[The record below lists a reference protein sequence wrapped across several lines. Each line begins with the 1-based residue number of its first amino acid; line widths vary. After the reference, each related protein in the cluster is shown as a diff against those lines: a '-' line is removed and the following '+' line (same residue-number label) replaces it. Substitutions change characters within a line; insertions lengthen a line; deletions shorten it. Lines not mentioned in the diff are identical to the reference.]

1 MALTDRE
8 CRNAKPADKQY
19 RLSDGGW
26 LTLLVKPTGTKLW
39 QYRYRWAG
47 KESVYSIGEYPQV
60 GLADARTAML
70 AAKEQVK
77 AGINP
82 THAKQAE
89 RLANQA
95 TGENTFKAIAEQWL
109 AKKKV
114 NWAESTYKQCVKVL
128 EGDVFPKIG
137 KMAIRDVKPTHILP
151 LVKKVEERGAETLAV
166 LILQWVG
173 SIFTYAGAHLL
184 VDSNPVSVLSGAV
197 TKPKTVHRKP
207 MTKADIARLSGELAV
222 YKGNL
227 ETITAVKVLMLTF
240 VRTGELR
247 MAKWSEFDLDAARW
261 TVPAERM
268 KKREPHIVP
277 LSTQV
282 VSLLR
287 QLHQLT
293 GDNKEGYLFPNTR
306 RPKGCMSSTT
316 INRALEYMGFAGKEH
331 EVNFSGHGFRA
342 TASTILNELGY
353 RSVVIEMQL
362 AHRERDKTRAS
373 YNQADYLPERVAM
386 MQAWANLMD
395 EYAKPQSNV
404 VTLHASA

>member
-1 MALTDRE
+1 MALTDTQ

-114 NWAESTYKQCVKVL
+114 NWAESTYKQCKTVL

-137 KMAIRDVKPTHILP
+137 KMAIRDVKPTHVLP

-240 VRTGELR
+240 VRTVELR

-261 TVPAERM
+261 TIPAERM

-277 LSTQV
+277 LSEQV
-282 VSLLR
+282 VDLLR
-287 QLHQLT
+287 QLHQLS
-293 GDNKEGYLFPNTR
+293 GDSREGYLFPNTR
-306 RPKGCMSSTT
+306 RPKGCMSATT
-316 INRALEYMGFAGKEH
+316 INRALEYMNFAGKSH

-353 RSVVIEMQL
+353 RKEVIEIQL

-373 YNQADYLPERVAM
+373 YNQADYLPQRAKM
-386 MQAWANLMD
+386 MQAWSDLME
-395 EYAKPQSNV
+395 EYADPSSNV

>member
-1 MALTDRE
+1 MALTDTQ
-8 CRNAKPADKQY
+8 CRNAKPTDKQY

-26 LTLLVKPTGTKLW
+26 LTLLIKPNGTKLW

-60 GLADARTAML
+60 GLADARIAML

-77 AGINP
+77 VGINP

-114 NWAESTYKQCVKVL
+114 NWAESTYSQCKKVL

-173 SIFTYAGAHLL
+173 AIFTYAGAHLL

-207 MTKADIARLSGELAV
+207 MTKADIARLSAELTA
-222 YKGNL
+222 YKGNP
-227 ETITAVKVLMLTF
+227 ETIVAVKMLLHTF
-240 VRTGELR
+240 VRTVELR
-247 MAKWSEFDLDAARW
+247 MAKWEEFDLDAARW
-261 TVPAERM
+261 VVPAVRM

-293 GDNKEGYLFPNTR
+293 GDSKEGYLFPNTR
-306 RPKGCMSSTT
+306 RPTGCMAATT
-316 INRALEYMGFAGKEH
+316 VNRALEYMGFAGKELD
-331 EVNFSGHGFRA
+331 VNFSGHGFRA
-342 TASTILNELGY
+342 TASTILNEMGY
-353 RSVVIEMQL
+353 RSEVVEMQL

-373 YNQADYLPERVAM
+373 YNQADYLPERAAM
-386 MQAWANLMD
+386 MQAWSDLMD
-395 EYAKPQSNV
+395 AYAKPQSNV